1 MRWDI
6 GMLTVVAAA
15 LVALSVR
22 AGVRLSRGTPTSVA
36 VGTAALVCWTVLAAA
51 AGAFEAEHQVTQQ
64 LATRVTRMVSG
75 RPDAVAVCT
84 RRTPDLLDLSGTA
97 GMVRWDTPHVAR
109 LRADTCWSLAT
120 WIFSDH
126 RSATQDQ
133 VIALHVVA
141 HEAVH
146 VAGERSEARTEC
158 VAMTWDAR
166 VAQNLGA
173 SPDLAVRM
181 ADTYRQDVYPRMP
194 DDYRGGC

>member
-1 MRWDI
+1 MQLDV
-6 GMLTVVAAA
+6 GVLTVVAVA

-22 AGVRLSRGTPTSVA
+22 AGVRLTRGRPTSVA
-36 VGTAALVCWTVLAAA
+36 AGTVALVCWTVLAAV
-51 AGAFEAEHQVTQQ
+51 AGGFEVEHQVTQQ
-64 LATRVTRMVSG
+64 LATRVTRLVSG

-97 GMVRWDTPHVAR
+97 GMVMWDTPHVAR

-126 RSATQDQ
+126 RSATTDQ

-158 VAMTWDAR
+158 VAMAWDAR

-173 SPDLAVRM
+173 SPTLATQM
-181 ADTYRQDVYPRMP
+181 AGTYRRDVYPRMP